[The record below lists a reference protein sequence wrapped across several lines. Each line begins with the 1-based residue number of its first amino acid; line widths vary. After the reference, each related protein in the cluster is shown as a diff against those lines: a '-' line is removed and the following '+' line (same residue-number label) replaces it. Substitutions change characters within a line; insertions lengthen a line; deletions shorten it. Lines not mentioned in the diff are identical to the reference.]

1 MNGMSN
7 GVASIHPGP
16 YAGGYRMNVAGM
28 TMRQTPGHVVGSTP
42 FSASCSGDTE
52 LLKPALVKYPD
63 PANQRLVGLPGDST
77 GSNKDD
83 GPSLTLSRE

>member
-16 YAGGYRMNVAGM
+16 YAGGYCMNVAGM
-28 TMRQTPGHVVGSTP
+28 IMHPCGHVVGSTP

-52 LLKPALVKYPD
+52 LLKPASVKDPD
-63 PANQRLVGLPGDST
+63 PANQL
-77 GSNKDD
+77 
-83 GPSLTLSRE
+83 